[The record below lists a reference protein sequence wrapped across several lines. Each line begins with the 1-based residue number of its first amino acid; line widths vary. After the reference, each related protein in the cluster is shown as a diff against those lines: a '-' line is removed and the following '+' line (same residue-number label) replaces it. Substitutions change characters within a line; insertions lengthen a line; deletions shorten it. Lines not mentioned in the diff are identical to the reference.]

1 MRKKKRGGIKE
12 AEGKIHLEN
21 TEERGGL
28 GENSLLVNLW
38 MFSIQI
44 SSRQLSKCVWGL
56 GERLCYSTQ
65 MALKLRG
72 KSNN

>member
-21 TEERGGL
+21 TEEREGL

-44 SSRQLSKCVWGL
+44 LVGS
-56 GERLCYSTQ
+56 
-65 MALKLRG
+65 
-72 KSNN
+72 